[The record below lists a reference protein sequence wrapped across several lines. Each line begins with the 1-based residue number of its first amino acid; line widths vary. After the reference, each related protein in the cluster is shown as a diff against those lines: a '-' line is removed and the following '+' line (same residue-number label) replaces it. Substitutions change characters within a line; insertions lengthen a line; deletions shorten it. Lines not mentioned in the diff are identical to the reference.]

1 MKKHNLESLFKSQNG
16 YLTKDQLPSRS
27 LYYRLLELIHEGQ
40 VERVKNGVYFMES
53 ATKNPEMIDVSK
65 LVPGGVIC
73 MDSAWFHYEL
83 TVQIPQAFHIAIE
96 KSRKLKLPDYPPI
109 DLYYWKKEYHELGVV
124 KQEMGGFEVDIY
136 SMEKSVCDAVKF
148 RNKIGFE
155 LMSGILKRYLKR
167 KDRNLEK
174 LMEYAKA
181 MRLDNVLRT
190 YLEVNL

>member
-1 MKKHNLESLFKSQNG
+1 MKKQNLVSLFKSQNG
-16 YLTKDQLPSRS
+16 YLTRDQLPSRS
-27 LYYRLLELIHEGQ
+27 LYYKLLELIREGQ

-109 DLYYWKKEYHELGVV
+109 DLHYWKKEFYELGII
-124 KQEMGGFEVDIY
+124 KQEMNGFEVDIY
-136 SMEKSVCDAVKF
+136 NLDKSVCDAVKF
-148 RNKIGFE
+148 RNKIGKDT
-155 LMSGILKRYLKR
+155 MSEILNSYLKR
-167 KDRNLEK
+167 KDRDLTT

-181 MRLDNVLRT
+181 MRIDNILRT
-190 YLEVNL
+190 YLEVKL